1 MIQDFVNALAL
12 TNEKFWFYLDRETMT
27 IVKNRSTVDGMDV
40 TYLAHAFPER
50 FLPLPNKKQ
59 IHTYAIMEEYALNAG
74 APASQRLHM
83 ALQGAGPFKRF
94 RDEAHRLGLEEDWLK
109 YRDRRFE
116 QMARDWCAEHHVKLP
131 VNSEDTSHVD
141 RSQAMASVHERTSAQ
156 ARPSMPDRTTTPDRS
171 TTPDSTTTPNRTTLP
186 DRTTLP
192 TSAHT
197 HVDNTQERIHTPE
210 QIVAVTAASIPE
222 TDGTAVALIESIR
235 LLFHILDD
243 AGFEAALDDLVKRI
257 SRPRPSELPKSR

>member
-131 VNSEDTSHVD
+131 VNSEVNV
-141 RSQAMASVHERTSAQ
+141 QAN
-156 ARPSMPDRTTTPDRS
+156 
-171 TTPDSTTTPNRTTLP
+171 PNP
-186 DRTTLP
+186 
-192 TSAHT
+192 
-197 HVDNTQERIHTPE
+197 VDNKQVGASTP
-210 QIVAVTAASIPE
+210 VGASM
-222 TDGTAVALIESIR
+222 TDRFATP
-235 LLFHILDD
+235 
-243 AGFEAALDDLVKRI
+243 AGPCA
-257 SRPRPSELPKSR
+257 

>member
-116 QMARDWCAEHHVKLP
+116 QMAREWCAEHHVKLP

-141 RSQAMASVHERTSAQ
+141 RSQAIASIHEGASAQ
-156 ARPSMPDRTTTPDRS
+156 ARPSKLAGAFTPDRS
-171 TTPDSTTTPNRTTLP
+171 TTLDRSSTP
-186 DRTTLP
+186 DRVSMP

-257 SRPRPSELPKSR
+257 SRPRPSEPPKSR